1 MHGAGLP
8 GIDKVFPLASE
19 SGEMGREENVCV
31 CSRGFCIPEM
41 QSRLHAG
48 SRAGMFLAVLY
59 AQHQRSQNVW
69 LVGWLAL
76 QQFDVIPPEQ
86 TLIVL
91 GVPPEQAGAVR
102 R

>member
-1 MHGAGLP
+1 LT
-8 GIDKVFPLASE
+8 
-19 SGEMGREENVCV
+19 
-31 CSRGFCIPEM
+31 
-41 QSRLHAG
+41 
-48 SRAGMFLAVLY
+48 
-59 AQHQRSQNVW
+59 
-69 LVGWLAL
+69 L

>member
-1 MHGAGLP
+1 
-8 GIDKVFPLASE
+8 
-19 SGEMGREENVCV
+19 
-31 CSRGFCIPEM
+31 M

-48 SRAGMFLAVLY
+48 SRAGMYLAVLY

>member
-1 MHGAGLP
+1 MRVHVPGCFSRYYMHNTSDL
-8 GIDKVFPLASE
+8 KT
-19 SGEMGREENVCV
+19 R
-31 CSRGFCIPEM
+31 
-41 QSRLHAG
+41 
-48 SRAGMFLAVLY
+48 
-59 AQHQRSQNVW
+59 
-69 LVGWLAL
+69 LVGWLTL